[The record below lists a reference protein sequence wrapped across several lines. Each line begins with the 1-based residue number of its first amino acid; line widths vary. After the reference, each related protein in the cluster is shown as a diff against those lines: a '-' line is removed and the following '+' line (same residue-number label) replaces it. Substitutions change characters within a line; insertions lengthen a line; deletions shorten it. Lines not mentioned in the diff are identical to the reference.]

1 MGLTI
6 HTPIKWQ
13 NKINVMVLTIKIRIV
28 LECNTNKAFCF
39 PVITHL
45 PFGIPVAIQY
55 SHTIAIAY
63 FSILIALIPVSII
76 GISSS
81 GWVYIQVLYHPADNI
96 ALVIQQSY
104 SLNHCSETTLIMGS
118 ERKGKEMM
126 KGNDE
131 RKGKEMMKGKDG
143 IG

>member
-1 MGLTI
+1 MLSSHYPSSI
-6 HTPIKWQ
+6 W
-13 NKINVMVLTIKIRIV
+13 N
-28 LECNTNKAFCF
+28 
-39 PVITHL
+39 
-45 PFGIPVAIQY
+45 PVAIQY

-118 ERKGKEMM
+118 ERKGKEIM
-126 KGNDE
+126 KG
-131 RKGKEMMKGKDG
+131 MMKGKEG
-143 IG
+143 NERMG